1 MEPFET
7 VLISNEYLEYLKY
20 LELLPDIQAL
30 LLKIA
35 NTLEAGLCLAF
46 ILVILLVLFKYMYKF
61 FDLFF

>member
-1 MEPFET
+1 MEITNT
-7 VLISNEYLEYLKY
+7 VLVDNAYLEYLDY
-20 LELLPDIQAL
+20 LELLPEIQAL

>member
-7 VLISNEYLEYLKY
+7 VLISNEYLEYLQY